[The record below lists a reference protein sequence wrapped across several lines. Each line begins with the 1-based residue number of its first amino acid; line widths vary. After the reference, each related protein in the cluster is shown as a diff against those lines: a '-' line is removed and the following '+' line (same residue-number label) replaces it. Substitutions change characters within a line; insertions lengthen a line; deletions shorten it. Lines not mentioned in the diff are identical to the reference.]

1 MVNIKE
7 IDMYVS
13 TNSMNTY
20 LLVVKKVVINKE
32 SLVRRIE
39 GNIRGTC
46 MDMSTEYQ
54 YLPACG

>member
-32 SLVRRIE
+32 SLVRRID
-39 GNIRGTC
+39 RK
-46 MDMSTEYQ
+46 
-54 YLPACG
+54 